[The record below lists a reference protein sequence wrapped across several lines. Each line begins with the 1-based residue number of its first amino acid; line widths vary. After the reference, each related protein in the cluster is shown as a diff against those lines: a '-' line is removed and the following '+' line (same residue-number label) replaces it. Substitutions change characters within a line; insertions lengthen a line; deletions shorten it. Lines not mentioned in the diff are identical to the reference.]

1 MTETIKITTK
11 SEGLEEALKFLED
24 DEQVNNILFE
34 GLKAGGKVL
43 QESAKSLFKA
53 KLGEGASHY
62 SRFIKKPFYEGVKL
76 ITDKAY
82 GDVIVSIMS
91 DFRMRFYEKQIQ
103 LRRTKKG
110 FNRGIV
116 KANHFFSDAR
126 NNSDS
131 EIEKVIY
138 DKIEQK
144 LNNSLK

>member
-1 MTETIKITTK
+1 MNETIKITTK
-11 SEGLEEALKFLED
+11 AEGLEEALTFLED

-43 QESAKSLFKA
+43 QESAKSLFKS
-53 KLGEGASHY
+53 KMGEPASHY
-62 SRFIKKPFYEGVKL
+62 SRFIKKPFFEGVKL
-76 ITDKAY
+76 IQDKAY

-91 DFRMRFYEKQIQ
+91 DYRMRFYEKQIQ

-110 FNRGIV
+110 YNRGIV

-131 EIEKVIY
+131 EIEKAIY

-144 LNNSLK
+144 LNNTLK

>member
-1 MTETIKITTK
+1 MNDGIKITTK
-11 SEGLEEALKFLED
+11 AEGLEEALTFLED

-43 QESAKSLFKA
+43 QESAKSFFKQ
-53 KLGEGASHY
+53 KMGEPASHY

-91 DFRMRFYEKQIQ
+91 DYRMRFYEKQIQ

-110 FNRGIV
+110 YNRGIV

-131 EIEKVIY
+131 EIEKAIY

-144 LNNSLK
+144 LNNTLK

>member
-1 MTETIKITTK
+1 M
-11 SEGLEEALKFLED
+11 
-24 DEQVNNILFE
+24 
-34 GLKAGGKVL
+34 
-43 QESAKSLFKA
+43 
-53 KLGEGASHY
+53 GEPASHY

-91 DFRMRFYEKQIQ
+91 DYRMRFYEKQIQ

-110 FNRGIV
+110 YNRGIV

-131 EIEKVIY
+131 EIEKAIY

-144 LNNSLK
+144 LNNTLK